1 MSIAQQ
7 LNKQFNQP
15 KPRRQLGLDSS
26 GLTVLSTSNSV
37 RSFSMGTASAP
48 KPAAPRVDRDCKS
61 EDAKENGREEPETPT
76 DTTAGAKSSTFE
88 SDRCLAAMWLKKRCG
103 VSSVTPSLDSK
114 VGVGSAPGS
123 MSSQSLVATK
133 SPAKFAAKNSIVRQ
147 CAKCHILFTAAHAC
161 QGESK

>member
-26 GLTVLSTSNSV
+26 GLTVLSTSSSA
-37 RSFSMGTASAP
+37 RSFSMGTAASAP
-48 KPAAPRVDRDCKS
+48 KPAPRVDRDCKS
-61 EDAKENGREEPETPT
+61 EDAKENGREEPETTT

-88 SDRCLAAMWLKKRCG
+88 SDRCLAAMWLKKRYG
-103 VSSVTPSLDSK
+103 VCSVIPSLGSK
-114 VGVGSAPGS
+114 VGVGSAAS
-123 MSSQSLVATK
+123 LTSSQSLVAAK

-147 CAKCHILFTAAHAC
+147 CAKCHILFTTAHAC